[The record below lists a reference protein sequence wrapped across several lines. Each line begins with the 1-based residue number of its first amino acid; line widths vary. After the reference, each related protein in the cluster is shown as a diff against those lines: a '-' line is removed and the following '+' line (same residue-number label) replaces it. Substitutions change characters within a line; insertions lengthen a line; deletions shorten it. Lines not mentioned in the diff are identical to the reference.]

1 MWAIRWPLIVLSWIS
16 RGRIGQ
22 GRSAHAEE
30 PGAWLH
36 CRSLL
41 GTVLP
46 QLAAAQ
52 GNLAP
57 DEARKRLESDR
68 GRLEATERR
77 SKELQK
83 DLDKIAAERQ
93 RINARLV
100 ETAKLIQQSEAQLNL
115 IEARLGELAAQEKHL
130 RGLLEQSHGKISAVL
145 AAMLRMGRNPP
156 PVMVTSPKDVLS
168 AFRSGMLS
176 TSVFFELK
184 GEAISLSEKLTD
196 LVRVMTSIR
205 EESDKLRRE
214 TARLND
220 ARLRLAGVQ
229 EEKRQS
235 LAERQAELAQVRQ
248 AAAEI
253 TKNVAD
259 LGELIAKL
267 DKEVQEKTGLGAYEK
282 EIAAAAP
289 AHRAAGRGQAPKPP
303 PGSTA
308 STASS
313 RPKTP
318 SASVVL
324 APTGDRVAMLTPG
337 RIKPAIPF
345 ADAKGLLPLPA
356 QGRRVLTFG
365 EKTQYGSQSKGL
377 VLETRHGGQVVS
389 PSDGWIVY
397 AGEFRSYGQL
407 LIINAGGG
415 YHILL
420 AGLSQIDVQL
430 GQFVLAGEPVGVMS
444 TAAKSTPGKTQDN
457 APILYI
463 EFRKDQ
469 RPIDPDP
476 WWVDASR
483 KVQG

>member
-1 MWAIRWPLIVLSWIS
+1 LAKDVASTLRALARGCIVAACS
-16 RGRIGQ
+16 
-22 GRSAHAEE
+22 
-30 PGAWLH
+30 
-36 CRSLL
+36 
-41 GTVLP
+41 VVVP

-57 DEARKRLESDR
+57 DEARKRLETSR
-68 GRLEATERR
+68 GRLEASERR

-100 ETAKLIQQSEAQLNL
+100 ETAKLIQQSEALLNV
-115 IEARLGELAAQEKHL
+115 IEARLGELAAQEENQ
-130 RGLLEQSHGKISAVL
+130 RRLLEQSHGRISTVL

-176 TSVFFELK
+176 TSVFFELN
-184 GEAISLSEKLTD
+184 GEAVSLSEKLAD
-196 LVRVMTSIR
+196 LGRVMASKR
-205 EESDKLRRE
+205 EESEKLRRE
-214 TARLND
+214 AGRLND
-220 ARLRLAGVQ
+220 ARVRLAGAQ

-235 LAERQAELAQVRQ
+235 LAERQAELVEVRQ
-248 AAAEI
+248 AAAEF

-282 EIAAAAP
+282 EVASAAP
-289 AHRAAGRGQAPKPP
+289 ATPALSLDRPLAGARPP
-303 PGSTA
+303 PSTTA
-308 STASS
+308 STSGPTPAGQSEE
-313 RPKTP
+313 P

-324 APTGDRVAMLTPG
+324 APIGDRVAMLTPG
-337 RIKPAIPF
+337 RIKPAMPF
-345 ADAKGLLPLPA
+345 GDAKGLLPLPA

-377 VLETRHGGQVVS
+377 VLETRQGGQVVS

-444 TAAKSTPGKTQDN
+444 TAANTPSGKTQDN

-476 WWVDASR
+476 WWADASR